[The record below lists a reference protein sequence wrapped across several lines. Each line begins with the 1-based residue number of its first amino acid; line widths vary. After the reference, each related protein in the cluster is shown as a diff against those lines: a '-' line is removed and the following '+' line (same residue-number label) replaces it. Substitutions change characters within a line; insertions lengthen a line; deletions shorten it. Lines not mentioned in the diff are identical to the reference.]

1 MSVPVLL
8 PSASPAAF
16 LSVAS
21 KACSLSAA
29 WNILSV
35 GVLVRVST
43 GMIEHVDQW
52 RLAEEKVY
60 FNL

>member
-8 PSASPAAF
+8 PSALPTAF

-21 KACSLSAA
+21 KACSLPAA
-29 WNILSV
+29 WNILSI

-43 GMIEHVDQW
+43 AVIEHVDQW
-52 RLAEEKVY
+52 RLVEEKVY